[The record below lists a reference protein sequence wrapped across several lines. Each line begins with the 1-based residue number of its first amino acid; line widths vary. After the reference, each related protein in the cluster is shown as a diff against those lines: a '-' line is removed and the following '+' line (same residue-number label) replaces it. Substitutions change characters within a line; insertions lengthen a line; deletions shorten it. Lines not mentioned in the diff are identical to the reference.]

1 VSDGPGGEAGGD
13 ATAVLEAPSD
23 DLLALTAALVG
34 VPSVSGDEGA
44 LADTVEQRLRARASG
59 LVVSRLAN
67 NVIARTE
74 HGRDR
79 RVVLGGHL
87 DTVPANDNLTPR
99 VEGDVLSGLGA
110 ADMKGGLA
118 VLLRLAE
125 DAGAAGAV
133 DARFDLTFV
142 FYEGEEIAEEHN
154 GLRAVFAERPD
165 LLDGDFAVLL
175 EPTGGAVEAGC
186 QGTLHL
192 RAHFAGERAHSARP
206 WMGRNAIHAAAGAL
220 ARIAAHE
227 SDTVDVDGLE
237 YRESLQV
244 VRVEGGVANN
254 VVPDECSIVVNRR
267 FAPCYSVE
275 EARAQVQAL
284 LTGADR
290 IDVLNA
296 SPAAPPNLA
305 DPLVAEFVQS
315 AARPVRPKLG
325 WTDVARFAAR
335 GVPAVNFG
343 SGDPAV
349 SHTAGECVTRASVEQ
364 CHAVLA
370 RFLGLAQ

>member
-1 VSDGPGGEAGGD
+1 MSDAPGGEAGGD
-13 ATAVLEAPSD
+13 AAAVLEAPSD
-23 DLLALTAALVG
+23 DLLALTAALIG
-34 VPSVSGDEGA
+34 VPSVSRHEEV
-44 LADTVEQRLRARASG
+44 LADAVEQRLRGRASG

-74 HGRDR
+74 HGRGR

-99 VEGDVLSGLGA
+99 LEGDVLSGLGA

-125 DAGAAGAV
+125 DAGAVGA
-133 DARFDLTFV
+133 APHFDLTFV

-206 WMGRNAIHAAAGAL
+206 WMGRNAIHAAAAAL

-275 EARAQVQAL
+275 EARAQVHAL
-284 LTGADR
+284 LTGADH

-315 AARPVRPKLG
+315 AALPVRPKLG

-370 RFLGLAQ
+370 CFLGLAQ